1 MWINKKQ
8 HDAHLDLLHRT
19 IRDLQERLDRAI
31 SNSVRERAEASRY
44 QQIATQAR
52 TASAAAKAY
61 YDLARTQNNELKLE
75 RAALLA
81 RLLPGL
87 TLAVATVR
95 TGVVEPPGASLEDMG
110 DAAAAVFAD
119 AALMPED
126 PDAYQ
131 AADPDQIQGAQIF
144 ADPEELLEGR
154 PGTVVRSAVGA

>member
-8 HDAHLDLLHRT
+8 YDAHLDLLHRT
-19 IRDLQERLDRAI
+19 IRDLQERLTEANTARLLA
-31 SNSVRERAEASRY
+31 VQRTERALEIKERAVTS
-44 QQIATQAR
+44 A
-52 TASAAAKAY
+52 AAAKAY

-95 TGVVEPPGASLEDMG
+95 TGIVEPPGASLEDMG
-110 DAAAAVFAD
+110 DAAASVFAD

-126 PDAYQ
+126 PEAYRS
-131 AADPDQIQGAQIF
+131 ADPDQIQGAQIF
-144 ADPEELLEGR
+144 ADPEELLEGLG
-154 PGTVVRSAVGA
+154 GTVVRSPVGA